1 MIGAACT
8 SESEL
13 SDHGG
18 SRHGH
23 WQLSVA
29 YRKQRSHRHFVGTIE
44 QKQRAEQHTEIVND
58 IHLFD
63 VALTYEF
70 NPRTNTFTHHSASGF
85 TPRHSLGAA
94 AVRTSAGPRIYAVGG
109 YTSTSADAAGKNA
122 SAVGLLIAT
131 ESVKPPLIYASAA
144 APASTWR
151 SCSRS
156 RLAPAITRMWSRR
169 R

>member
-18 SRHGH
+18 SRHSH

-29 YRKQRSHRHFVGTIE
+29 YRKQRSHRHFVGTVE

-70 NPRTNTFTHHSASGF
+70 NPRTSLTVSVPFMHAS
-85 TPRHSLGAA
+85 
-94 AVRTSAGPRIYAVGG
+94 RTSPARFNALGPV
-109 YTSTSADAAGKNA
+109 
-122 SAVGLLIAT
+122 
-131 ESVKPPLIYASAA
+131 P
-144 APASTWR
+144 
-151 SCSRS
+151 
-156 RLAPAITRMWSRR
+156 
-169 R
+169 